1 MVPASAK
8 RSSNEVLLKRPAC
21 ARRTELRAG
30 GSGPQTKIVR
40 SQIMRYAY
48 FPGCSLSSSGYD
60 YNLSLKFVA
69 RALGI
74 ELVEVRDWVCC
85 GASSAHAISHLLSV
99 ALPVLNLSHAEKDG
113 FQKLI
118 APCLACLS
126 RFKAA
131 NVELEHDASLKE
143 KIHQVFDYQY
153 QGKVKVYHPLE
164 VFLEM
169 GLEKIRERIRKKLTG
184 LRIACYYGCVLTRPP
199 KITQFDN
206 VEDPQSMDSIVRT
219 LGATP
224 LEWSFKTECCGVSM
238 TLTRSDMVLKLSN
251 DILREAKEAGAD
263 AIAVACPLCQANLD
277 GRQRQIEETYNTRYG
292 IPILYITQLMGLAFG
307 AFPKEVGI
315 QKLITSPREV
325 LGSIGLM

>member
-1 MVPASAK
+1 
-8 RSSNEVLLKRPAC
+8 
-21 ARRTELRAG
+21 
-30 GSGPQTKIVR
+30 
-40 SQIMRYAY
+40 MRFAY

-60 YNLSLKFVA
+60 YDLSLKYVA

-74 ELVEVRDWVCC
+74 DLVEVRDWVCC
-85 GASSAHAISHLLSV
+85 GASSAHATSHLVSI

-113 FQKLI
+113 FEKLI

-131 NVELEHDASLKE
+131 NVELEHDGKLRSE
-143 KIHQVFDYQY
+143 IHEVFDYKY

-169 GLEKIRERIRKKLTG
+169 GMDKIREKIRKKLSG
-184 LRIACYYGCVLTRPP
+184 LKIACYYGCVLTRPP
-199 KITQFDN
+199 NVCQFDN
-206 VEDPQSMDSIVRT
+206 VEDPQSMDAIVRT

-238 TLTRSDMVLKLSN
+238 TLTRSDIVLKLSN
-251 DILREAKEAGAD
+251 DILRAAKEAGAD
-263 AIAVACPLCQANLD
+263 AIAVSCPLCQANLD
-277 GRQRQIEETYNTRYG
+277 GRQRQIEETYNVRYR
-292 IPILYITQLMGLAFG
+292 IPIIYITQLMGLAFG

-315 QKLITSPREV
+315 QKLITSPREA